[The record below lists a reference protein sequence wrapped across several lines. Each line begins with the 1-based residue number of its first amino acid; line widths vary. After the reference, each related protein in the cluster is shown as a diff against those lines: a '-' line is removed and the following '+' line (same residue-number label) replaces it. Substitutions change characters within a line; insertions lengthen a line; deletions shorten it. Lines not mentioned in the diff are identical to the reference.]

1 MGLNDYHTALE
12 LFEDSIK
19 YVEPH
24 PVTWYNMGLCSY
36 YLNNMENAKQCFLC
50 VYDFDRFDF
59 QALSLNPEYTAAKE
73 KLKLL
78 TGGFNEGEEIHEN
91 RLSKANVEM

>member
-1 MGLNDYHTALE
+1 MLYDCDHVRDHISSYQKDFDISFELGRLYMGLNDYHTALE

-59 QALSLNPEYTAAKE
+59 
-73 KLKLL
+73 
-78 TGGFNEGEEIHEN
+78 
-91 RLSKANVEM
+91 